1 MYDLFAARQRKR
13 FVGLRRNNIKFWSTF
28 AVVSFLVV
36 LAGIFSVGILF
47 AWYAKDLPR
56 PDKVQRTEGLSTE
69 VLDRNG
75 EKLYDIYSDENR
87 IPAKWEDV
95 PEDLKRATLA
105 IEDKNFYD
113 HVGLS
118 EIGIARAIINIFIFH
133 NFQGGSTLTQQLV
146 KNVLLT
152 NERTVPRKIK
162 EAILALQ
169 IERKYTKD
177 EILLMY
183 LNETPYGGPAVGVEA
198 AAAEYFDKPARE
210 LTILESAIIA
220 GLGQAPSRYSPFIG
234 EPNAYIDRTIQVL
247 RRMREDGYISPMKET
262 ELKSELPSVKFASGS
277 ASLRAP
283 HFVAYVRDQLVD
295 TFGSK
300 LVEGGGLK
308 VTTTLDW
315 TLQEQAQKI
324 VAEEVDKAK
333 NLKVSNGAAV
343 VIDPATGEVLA
354 MVGSKDYSASDSGG
368 FKFNVVTQ
376 GLRQPGSS
384 IKPITYAAAFR
395 KGYTPSTLLLDV
407 ETKYP
412 SGDPAKPE
420 YNPKNYTGKYTG
432 PVLLRYGL
440 GNSVNTVAVKV
451 SALVG
456 IQDTLRMAYDMG
468 LKTLEPTSENV
479 RRFGLSLTL
488 GGGEVTLMDMT
499 SAYGV
504 LATAGL
510 RSEPVSILRVE
521 DPNGAVLFEYKPQAP
536 RRVLETDVAYLISHI
551 LSDNDARK
559 DVFGPNSQL
568 IIAVKT
574 VPWIISVVF

>member
-295 TFGSK
+295 TRRNLHRGS
-300 LVEGGGLK
+300 G
-308 VTTTLDW
+308 
-315 TLQEQAQKI
+315 
-324 VAEEVDKAK
+324 
-333 NLKVSNGAAV
+333 
-343 VIDPATGEVLA
+343 
-354 MVGSKDYSASDSGG
+354 
-368 FKFNVVTQ
+368 
-376 GLRQPGSS
+376 R
-384 IKPITYAAAFR
+384 AF
-395 KGYTPSTLLLDV
+395 
-407 ETKYP
+407 
-412 SGDPAKPE
+412 A
-420 YNPKNYTGKYTG
+420 
-432 PVLLRYGL
+432 
-440 GNSVNTVAVKV
+440 
-451 SALVG
+451 
-456 IQDTLRMAYDMG
+456 
-468 LKTLEPTSENV
+468 
-479 RRFGLSLTL
+479 RRSF
-488 GGGEVTLMDMT
+488 
-499 SAYGV
+499 
-504 LATAGL
+504 
-510 RSEPVSILRVE
+510 
-521 DPNGAVLFEYKPQAP
+521 
-536 RRVLETDVAYLISHI
+536 
-551 LSDNDARK
+551 
-559 DVFGPNSQL
+559 
-568 IIAVKT
+568 
-574 VPWIISVVF
+574 